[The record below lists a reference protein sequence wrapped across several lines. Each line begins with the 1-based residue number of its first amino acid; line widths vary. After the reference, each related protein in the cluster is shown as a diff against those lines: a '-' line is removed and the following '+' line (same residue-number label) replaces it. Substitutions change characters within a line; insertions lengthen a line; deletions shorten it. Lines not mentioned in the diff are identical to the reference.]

1 MNTILLIPTGEGVG
15 LTSACL
21 GMIYALDCNGIKAG
35 FLKPFSQVDQ
45 ENLDRTTSLFGHL
58 FQSKTVQSISHEKLT
73 QRIAAGE
80 VDELLE
86 EAVSLHRSIAA
97 DNNVIIV
104 EGLLPNGQDH
114 FASELNASLAQA
126 LDAEVV
132 LVQYSRYSKPT

>member
-73 QRIAAGE
+73 
-80 VDELLE
+80 
-86 EAVSLHRSIAA
+86 
-97 DNNVIIV
+97 
-104 EGLLPNGQDH
+104 
-114 FASELNASLAQA
+114 
-126 LDAEVV
+126 
-132 LVQYSRYSKPT
+132 

>member
-1 MNTILLIPTGEGVG
+1 
-15 LTSACL
+15 
-21 GMIYALDCNGIKAG
+21 MIYALDCNGIKAG

-104 EGLLPNGQDH
+104 AYYQMGKTILPVN
-114 FASELNASLAQA
+114 LMQA
-126 LDAEVV
+126 L
-132 LVQYSRYSKPT
+132 LKRLMLKWF

>member
-58 FQSKTVQSISHEKLT
+58 FQSKLSNPFLMKT
-73 QRIAAGE
+73 
-80 VDELLE
+80 
-86 EAVSLHRSIAA
+86 
-97 DNNVIIV
+97 N
-104 EGLLPNGQDH
+104 
-114 FASELNASLAQA
+114 
-126 LDAEVV
+126 
-132 LVQYSRYSKPT
+132 PTHCGW